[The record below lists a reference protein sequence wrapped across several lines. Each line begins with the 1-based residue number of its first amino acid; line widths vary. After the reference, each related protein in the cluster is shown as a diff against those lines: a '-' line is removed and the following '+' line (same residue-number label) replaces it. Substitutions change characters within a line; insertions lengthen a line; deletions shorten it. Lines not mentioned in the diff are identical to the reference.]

1 MPGIKVLFV
10 CTHNSARS
18 QIAEAYMKQM
28 GGDRFQVESA
38 GLEPGPLNPL
48 AVEVLREEGIDI
60 SGQKPQSVFELFKS
74 GRVYQY
80 VITVC
85 EASRESQCPLFP
97 GITRRLHL
105 PFPDPAAL
113 TGSHEQ
119 KLAAAR
125 QIRDQIKETVAKLV
139 EDLA

>member
-1 MPGIKVLFV
+1 MPGKRVLFV

-18 QIAEAYMKQM
+18 QIAEAYLKQM
-28 GGDRFQVESA
+28 GGDRFEVESA

-60 SGQKPQSVFELFKS
+60 SQQKAKSVFELFKS
-74 GRVYQY
+74 GRIYQY

-85 EASRESQCPLFP
+85 ESSRESECPLFP
-97 GITRRLHL
+97 GITKRLHM

-113 TGSHEQ
+113 TGSHQE

-125 QIRDQIKETVAKLV
+125 EIRDQIKQAVARLV